1 MDLGGPP
8 PHLPPVSASPL
19 QGPPPP
25 APHVNPA
32 FFAPPPTH
40 AQAPLP
46 VVSLIE
52 ASLVFLWK
60 QENYSYYN
68 NYRQIVDPEKSFF
81 FFNIFKD

>member
-52 ASLVFLWK
+52 ASLVFYGNK
-60 QENYSYYN
+60 KI
-68 NYRQIVDPEKSFF
+68 IVIIIIIDK
-81 FFNIFKD
+81 